1 MFSRN
6 GGVALDH
13 QHSSSY
19 GISWPTALSC
29 SNLPSPPALCLS
41 PPSPPSSSP
50 TASHSGST
58 PFHSSGSSFFSTTTP
73 SYSPQHVLLRQ
84 GSTLPS
90 SSSSSVTLFKQ
101 EPFSILHKVIFGVC
115 SPFGFIIL
123 TVFVCLIYIAIICR
137 TFPQYPPPSAT
148 QDTEFTGPPHAIAL
162 QVTSSSAPPPLPL
175 PPPSVYE
182 DIQELPLIKTLD
194 VPHCTLFQTFYS
206 MFIFFLSFSIS
217 YSRP

>member
-1 MFSRN
+1 MANRPQLLQSPLSASTMCFTSITAFFITN
-6 GGVALDH
+6 C
-13 QHSSSY
+13 
-19 GISWPTALSC
+19 ISFRINSLS
-29 SNLPSPPALCLS
+29 L
-41 PPSPPSSSP
+41 
-50 TASHSGST
+50 
-58 PFHSSGSSFFSTTTP
+58 FWFFFLLNYNAFLLTTTRFVAARK
-73 SYSPQHVLLRQ
+73 YFA
-84 GSTLPS
+84 S
-90 SSSSSVTLFKQ
+90 SSSSSVTLFKK

-123 TVFVCLIYIAIICR
+123 TVFVCLIYIAIIR
-137 TFPQYPPPSAT
+137 HTFPQYPPPSAT

-162 QVTSSSAPPPLPL
+162 QVTSSSAPPPLPS